1 MVGGRLKEY
10 QVKGLEWLVS
20 LYNNN
25 LNGILAD
32 EMGLGKTIQTLALLQ
47 YEHELNPGTTSLLIM
62 PTSLIY
68 NWHIEA
74 KKFTPNLNVLV
85 YTGSDRIKDVSRFSK
100 YDLIITS
107 YGISRIDAS
116 KILSQFFFN
125 YVVLDESQA
134 IKNPD

>member
-47 YEHELNPGTTSLLIM
+47 YEHKLNHGTTSLLIM